1 MEREGYSKTIIK
13 KMHRPSIF
21 DCSIPIHISS
31 NQHFKFKAHYTFSF
45 IAIFLVC
52 RLSYDSLSSEKFYH
66 IIETEGK
73 NHTYIRGAEDIIELQ
88 RLSSSNFWK
97 KIDLTKE
104 LSCGRYKCLFRDKMN
119 EDIGYLIHS
128 NHHTGTGIQFETESL
143 IAWEVVEYM
152 RSNFGIKH
160 LYIDKPRKVKMIHMS
175 ESHNKTYTERKR
187 SREEPLPM
195 YYANQ
200 YAVVQK
206 IQIAKDPWLIV
217 MPPKGYDKVKHLFR
231 ERNNKSTHKSSFKST
246 LREDT
251 MKAMKA
257 LQHIPLLADD
267 YQIILDGGGNLYHFD
282 IDRVF
287 LGRFY
292 HSQQFETTFIK
303 NYDKSMDMLR
313 EMLTWTNGNA
323 SDEGNGYRSGE
334 EIISEYHLKTR
345 PLSCRALDTVRSM
358 SGRIKRDRI
367 VEEEDILNRKA
378 MLMMID
384 TVEMILPDEMD
395 KAMHCNLPMQKSPP

>member
-1 MEREGYSKTIIK
+1 
-13 KMHRPSIF
+13 MHRSSISN
-21 DCSIPIHISS
+21 CSIPIHISS
-31 NQHFKFKAHYTFSF
+31 NQHVKFKAHYTFFF
-45 IAIFLVC
+45 IAICLIC
-52 RLSYDSLSSEKFYH
+52 RLLFSDYDFLGSKRRSYS
-66 IIETEGK
+66 IIETERK
-73 NHTYIRGAEDIIELQ
+73 NHTYIRGSEDIIELQ

-119 EDIGYLIHS
+119 EDVGYLIHS
-128 NHHTGTGIQFETESL
+128 NHFTGIQFEAESS
-143 IAWEVVEYM
+143 IAYQVAEYM
-152 RSNFGIKH
+152 KSNFAIKH
-160 LYIDKPRKVKMIHMS
+160 LYIDKPRKVKMISMP

-195 YYANQ
+195 YYSNQ

-217 MPPKGYDKVKHLFR
+217 MPPKGYDKVKHIFR
-231 ERNNKSTHKSSFKST
+231 ERNNKSSFKST

-251 MKAMKA
+251 IAALKA

-267 YQIILDGGGNLYHFD
+267 YQIILDGDGNLYHFD

-292 HSQQFETTFIK
+292 QSQQFDTTFIK
-303 NYDKSMDMLR
+303 NYDQSMDMLL
-313 EMLTWTNGNA
+313 EILSWTKGNA
-323 SDEGNGYRSGE
+323 YDEGNGYRSGE
-334 EIISEYHLKTR
+334 EIITDYHLNMSR

-367 VEEEDILNRKA
+367 EEEEAVLNRTA

-384 TVEMILPDEMD
+384 SVEMILPDEMD